1 MQCCQNAATT
11 KKIGGVLF
19 LTNNLNAIKLYNWL
33 AERCLTYIY
42 SRKLNI
48 ETVKA
53 LEPELIISYNF
64 NYLINSEIIE
74 YMKGKIIN
82 LHISYLPWNRG
93 FSPNIWS
100 FIENTPKG
108 VTIHQ
113 VDEGLDTG
121 KILFQREICFAPEE
135 ETFISTYDRLNE
147 EIVQLFQKNWE
158 QIRDGK
164 YHLHE
169 QAGQGSYHT
178 IKDLEDLNKRIY
190 FEWSDNIGEFL
201 ERYKAIGTSI

>member
-1 MQCCQNAATT
+1 MLRECRDYEEDR
-11 KKIGGVLF
+11 GGVLF

-100 FIENTPKG
+100 FIESTPKG

-121 KILFQREICFAPEE
+121 RILFQKEICFAPAGD
-135 ETFISTYDRLNE
+135 TFISTYDRLNE
-147 EIVQLFQKNWE
+147 ENVQLFQSN
-158 QIRDGK
+158 
-164 YHLHE
+164 
-169 QAGQGSYHT
+169 
-178 IKDLEDLNKRIY
+178 
-190 FEWSDNIGEFL
+190 
-201 ERYKAIGTSI
+201 

>member
-1 MQCCQNAATT
+1 M
-11 KKIGGVLF
+11 F
-19 LTNNLNAIKLYNWL
+19 LTNNRNAIKLYDWL
-33 AERCLTYIY
+33 NKRCLTYIY
-42 SRKLNI
+42 SCKLHI
-48 ETVKA
+48 KTVKA

-64 NYLINSEIIE
+64 NYFINSEIIE

-147 EIVQLFQKNWE
+147 ESF
-158 QIRDGK
+158 
-164 YHLHE
+164 
-169 QAGQGSYHT
+169 SYFKRTGNRSVTENT
-178 IKDLEDLNKRIY
+178 IYMNRPVREVI
-190 FEWSDNIGEFL
+190 IQ
-201 ERYKAIGTSI
+201 

>member
-1 MQCCQNAATT
+1 MQRLRRRSG
-11 KKIGGVLF
+11 GGVLF

-82 LHISYLPWNRG
+82 LHISYLPWN
-93 FSPNIWS
+93 PMDAIAS
-100 FIENTPKG
+100 FNPWNSADIPT
-108 VTIHQ
+108 
-113 VDEGLDTG
+113 
-121 KILFQREICFAPEE
+121 
-135 ETFISTYDRLNE
+135 
-147 EIVQLFQKNWE
+147 
-158 QIRDGK
+158 
-164 YHLHE
+164 
-169 QAGQGSYHT
+169 
-178 IKDLEDLNKRIY
+178 
-190 FEWSDNIGEFL
+190 
-201 ERYKAIGTSI
+201 